1 MIDTCG
7 LAVRYALKTAK
18 FPEITIKSDDNGQ
31 IELDVSD
38 TNLKN
43 NFIQLNIDEL
53 PYFVSVCKIGHN
65 CVVDPD
71 LKEESIT
78 KVKIIFGIDKFGNI
92 RYTSKDGYG
101 SLDPETL
108 YSMADVSSLPTSCG
122 AS

>member
-1 MIDTCG
+1 MIDACA
-7 LAVRYALKTAK
+7 LAVRYALKEAK

-38 TNLKN
+38 TNLKSKYVK
-43 NFIQLNIDEL
+43 LDIDDL
-53 PYFVSVCKIGHN
+53 PYFVSVCKIGHG

-78 KVKIIFGIDKFGNI
+78 KVKIIFGVDKLGNI
-92 RYTSKDGYG
+92 RYTSKDGFG

-108 YSMADVSSLPTSCG
+108 YSMADVSLTLQF
-122 AS
+122 